1 MDPCKGMERDT
12 VLPDLDAVKVDPVTI
27 VEPDHIVDEIAVETD
42 GLLQDIE
49 NMDRLKETK
58 VFDKC

>member
-27 VEPDHIVDEIAVETD
+27 VEPDHIVDEIDVETD

-49 NMDRLKETK
+49 NMDRL
-58 VFDKC
+58 